1 MPPKPTL
8 AELIAIDQPKP
19 VRTERSY
26 PANNALI
33 THALIHFS
41 DPVVEAIKARIKLGF
56 DRYGTYL
63 HTHDGRNTQIEIW
76 QEIVD
81 ALYYAIKG
89 SLEAPALSV
98 ENGQYRFVKQTLTA
112 LIKVLSCWGELT
124 PDQYWVASIT
134 KVSLARTPPTDR
146 RVVLMLDRSS
156 PDAKLR
162 DKWTAGYF
170 DDGEWYRSDDGRK
183 VAVECWAEIPDLSG
197 VAQ

>member
-1 MPPKPTL
+1 M
-8 AELIAIDQPKP
+8 IA
-19 VRTERSY
+19 
-26 PANNALI
+26 
-33 THALIHFS
+33 HALIHFS

-81 ALYYAIKG
+81 ALYYSIKG

-98 ENGQYRFVKQTLTA
+98 EAGQYRFIKQTLTA
-112 LIKVLSCWGELT
+112 LIKVLSCWE
-124 PDQYWVASIT
+124 DQKPCPGCTGWSINISKIKEST
-134 KVSLARTPPTDR
+134 IEPPTDR

-156 PDAKLR
+156 PDAQLR
-162 DKWTAGYF
+162 NKWTAGYF

-197 VAQ
+197 VGL